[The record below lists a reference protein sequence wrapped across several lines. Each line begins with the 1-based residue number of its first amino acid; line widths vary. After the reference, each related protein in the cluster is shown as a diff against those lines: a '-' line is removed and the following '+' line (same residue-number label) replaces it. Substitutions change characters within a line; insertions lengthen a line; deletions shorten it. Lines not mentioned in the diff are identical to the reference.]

1 MALTPSLFYLSPAGN
16 IPRPAALSLPAPRP
30 AAVVFT
36 LFLHPAPRFF
46 QLLCPALFTLR
57 LSHIGKKFPFLQ
69 ERNMSLGVI
78 AGAVVVLLLL
88 VYLIY
93 ALIRAEAF

>member
-1 MALTPSLFYLSPAGN
+1 
-16 IPRPAALSLPAPRP
+16 
-30 AAVVFT
+30 
-36 LFLHPAPRFF
+36 
-46 QLLCPALFTLR
+46 
-57 LSHIGKKFPFLQ
+57 
-69 ERNMSLGVI
+69 MSLGVI